1 VTVALVKGHSG
12 KLAGGSFTIAAG
24 QTRTLKLS
32 FLPARITLLRSHH
45 GRLTATLTVTVHPPR
60 GNRAHDDRA
69 RHDSRLVPRPT
80 VLIAA

>member
-1 VTVALVKGHSG
+1 MTVALVKGHSG

-45 GRLTATLTVTVHPPR
+45 GRLTATLTVTVHPPGAIEHTTTAHVTIR
-60 GNRAHDDRA
+60 G
-69 RHDSRLVPRPT
+69 
-80 VLIAA
+80 